1 MRHIERPGGMVEV
14 KTEALKIATQDLIRV
29 LLPMAEDIRAVVEG
43 THLSQMAWGLIGS
56 VTVANNYTPAQEYQA
71 KQAVGFVN
79 SLNGINAGLLSV
91 VANYREAELV
101 AAKAIND
108 TGKILDLEAKLKQDR
123 VDLAEAQKKDQGL
136 TD

>member
-1 MRHIERPGGMVEV
+1 MVEV
-14 KTEALKIATQDLIRV
+14 KPEALKVATQDLIRV
-29 LLPMAEDIRAVVEG
+29 LLPLAEDIKAIVDG
-43 THLSQMAWGLIGS
+43 THLSQISWGIIGA
-56 VTVANNYTPAQEYQA
+56 VTVADNYDPAQEDQA
-71 KQAVGFVN
+71 KQAAGFVN

-108 TGKILDLEAKLKQDR
+108 TGKILDLEAKLKQDKA
-123 VDLAEAQKKDQGL
+123 DLAEAQKKDQGL

>member
-1 MRHIERPGGMVEV
+1 MVEV
-14 KTEALKIATQDLIRV
+14 KPEALKVATQDLIRV
-29 LLPMAEDIRAVVEG
+29 LLPLAEDVKAIAEG
-43 THLSQMAWGLIGS
+43 THLSQMSWGIIGS
-56 VTVANNYTPAQEYQA
+56 VTVAGTYDPAREYQV
-71 KQAVGFVN
+71 KQAAGFVN

-108 TGKILDLEAKLKQDR
+108 TGKILDLEAKLKQDKA
-123 VDLAEAQKKDQGL
+123 DLAEAQKKDQGL

>member
-1 MRHIERPGGMVEV
+1 MVEV